1 MSEDEKGLKLTGKL
15 AIKNRRGANAYALL
29 KMAPRPAL
37 NGLSIGYRAK
47 DFELHKSGPVKRT
60 LKAIDLHEVSLV
72 TFPADKFARVTGV
85 KSAIDAPPAKTYT
98 AADQVRDDWAMLCRT
113 MNANNRSG
121 W

>member
-1 MSEDEKGLKLTGKL
+1 M
-15 AIKNRRGANAYALL
+15 
-29 KMAPRPAL
+29 
-37 NGLSIGYRAK
+37 
-47 DFELHKSGPVKRT
+47 KRT

-98 AADQVRDDWAMLCRT
+98 AADQVRDVSAMLCRT

-121 W
+121 WYRRAVCGSSRHFTRRCRCSTCQCLPLG